1 ASDLMHE
8 LSHLLLGH
16 KAARVDITEDGSLM
30 LNTFDRAQEEEANW
44 LAGALLLPREAL
56 VFICKSYTDLKRAAK
71 EYGVSMEMLTYRLQ
85 VTAVQKQ
92 LQRAV
97 VLPICQAATN

>member
-1 ASDLMHE
+1 MRHP
-8 LSHLLLGH
+8 
-16 KAARVDITEDGSLM
+16 RVDRASGLSVRLKLTLSYAAFLM
-30 LNTFDRAQEEEANW
+30 

-92 LQRAV
+92 LQRA
-97 VLPICQAATN
+97 ARYRHRT